1 MQKHNHM
8 NYTKFIIAINF
19 LSYLYRVKSRCLEVL
34 FRHPRVGPCT
44 AEERKKR
51 QELETSMM
59 GCRFSAAIGWIIG
72 LGKDLAEGHAQT
84 KIDGIMDDLQKMPA
98 FQDEQRLCQGWSILL
113 YFTFQ
118 VHVKT

>member
-19 LSYLYRVKSRCLEVL
+19 LSYLHRVKSRCFEVL

-51 QELETSMM
+51 QEL
-59 GCRFSAAIGWIIG
+59 
-72 LGKDLAEGHAQT
+72 
-84 KIDGIMDDLQKMPA
+84 
-98 FQDEQRLCQGWSILL
+98 
-113 YFTFQ
+113 
-118 VHVKT
+118 